1 MTLWIAGE
9 WIKTESQ
16 QPVLNK
22 YTGEVITTV
31 SVATRQ
37 HITDAVTSAKSAMK
51 HNPLSAEQRY
61 AILSKTSQILIER
74 REQFAQCIAEEG
86 GKPFKEA
93 LAEVGRAA
101 RTFQISAEEAS
112 RIHGEMVPVGPAD
125 MPAKLAFTICTP
137 IGVVCAISPFNF
149 PINLVAH
156 KIAPA
161 IAAGNA
167 FVLKPASYTPLT
179 AIALVRVMEEAGL
192 PRGYGHLVTGGGSTV
207 GEWLLEEPGFAYY
220 TFTGSPGV
228 GKRLK
233 QAIGLRRC
241 TLELGS
247 NSATIVHDDANLE
260 KAALRCAQTAYSNAG
275 QICIS
280 VQRIYVQKRVYQ
292 AFLDKFVSAT
302 VALKVGDPTLADTD
316 VGPLIS
322 LGEAERAEAWIH
334 EAVAQG
340 ATLVCGGERSG
351 VMMTPAI
358 LTDVPTDAKVCREEA
373 FAPLVVVEAY
383 DEINDAI
390 HRVNDSKYGLQGGV
404 FTSSLAITLKCAR
417 EIEVGGLMVNETSSY
432 RSDEMPYG
440 GVKESGIG
448 REGPRYTIEEMTERK
463 LIVIHG

>member
-1 MTLWIAGE
+1 MSLWIAGK
-9 WIKTESQ
+9 WIETAEQ
-16 QPVLNK
+16 TDVLNK
-22 YTGEVITTV
+22 YTGNKMASV
-31 SVATRQ
+31 SVATKE
-37 HITDAVTSAKSAMK
+37 HIQAAVASAKQAMQQL
-51 HNPLSAEQRY
+51 PLSAEQRFT
-61 AILSKTSQILIER
+61 ILSKTSQILLER
-74 REQFAQCIAEEG
+74 QEAFAQIIAEEG

-93 LAEVGRAA
+93 FTEVGRAA
-101 RTFQISAEEAS
+101 RTFLVAAEEAK
-112 RIHGEMVPVGPAD
+112 RIHGEMVPIATAD
-125 MPAKLAFTICTP
+125 PVSKLAFTLRTP

-179 AIALVRVMEEAGL
+179 AIALVRAMEEAGL
-192 PRGYGHLVTGGGSTV
+192 PPGYGHLVNGSGSTV

-220 TFTGSPGV
+220 TFTGSPSV

-247 NSATIVHDDANLE
+247 NAATIVHHDADVE
-260 KAALRCAQTAYSNAG
+260 RAALRCAQTAYSNAG

-280 VQRIYVQKRVYQ
+280 VQRIYVHKDVREH
-292 AFLDKFVSAT
+292 FLHCLVKAAK
-302 VALKVGDPTLADTD
+302 ALNVGDPSERDTD

-322 LGEAERAEAWIH
+322 LGDAKRAEAWIH
-334 EAVAQG
+334 EAVSEGAQ
-340 ATLVCGGERSG
+340 LLCGGERDG
-351 VMMTPAI
+351 VMLRPAV
-358 LTDVPTDAKVCREEA
+358 LVNVPRTAKVCREEA
-373 FAPLVVVEAY
+373 FAPLVVVASYDTIEEAIAGAN
-383 DEINDAI
+383 E
-390 HRVNDSKYGLQGGV
+390 SKYGLQGGL
-404 FTSSLAITLKCAR
+404 FTASLDIMLKCAR
-417 EIEVGGLMVNETSSY
+417 EIEVGGLMVNETSAY

-448 REGPRYTIEEMTERK
+448 REGPRYTIEEMTEAK